1 MKSKLIRIIFA
12 MLPLVAACEKGE
24 EPEKY
29 GIEITVSEIST
40 LNATVSVSTTGPAA
54 YLVRMT
60 KAVPKDEFL
69 SKVET
74 MDNETKIIAYINKY
88 YDSAITVPYTSAIK
102 GLNPETDYVIGA
114 LSYDADLNPL
124 AWTITGFTTAKVG
137 DTLVGDSSG
146 AGSVTD
152 NVLEDKPK
160 TEEVLGK

>member
-1 MKSKLIRIIFA
+1 MKRKLIQIIFA

-29 GIEITVSEIST
+29 GIEIAVSEISAQ
-40 LNATVSVSTTGPAA
+40 NATVSVSTTGPAA
-54 YLVRMT
+54 FLVRMT
-60 KAVPKDEFL
+60 AVSKEDFL
-69 SKVET
+69 SKVES

-88 YDSAITVPYTSAIK
+88 GSAITVPYTSAIK
-102 GLNPETDYVIGA
+102 GLNPETDYIVGV

-124 AWTITGFTTAKVG
+124 AWKVFEFTTAKIG

-160 TEEVLGK
+160 TEDELGK

>member
-1 MKSKLIRIIFA
+1 MKRKLIQIIFA

-40 LNATVSVSTTGPAA
+40 QNVTVSVSTTGPAA

-60 KAVPKDEFL
+60 KPVPKDEFL
-69 SKVET
+69 SKVES
-74 MDNETKIIAYINKY
+74 MDNETKVIAYINKY
-88 YDSAITVPYTSAIK
+88 SSAITVPYTSAIK
-102 GLNPETDYVIGA
+102 ELSPEVDYVIGV
-114 LSYDADLNPL
+114 LSYDSDLNPL
-124 AWTITGFTTAKVG
+124 AWKLAEFTTAKLG

-160 TEEVLGK
+160 TEDELGK